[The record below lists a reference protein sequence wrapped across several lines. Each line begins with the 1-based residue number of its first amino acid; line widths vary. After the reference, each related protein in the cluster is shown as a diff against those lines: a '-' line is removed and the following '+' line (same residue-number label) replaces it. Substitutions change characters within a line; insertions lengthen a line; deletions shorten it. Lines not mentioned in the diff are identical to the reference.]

1 MEKREGEQECGE
13 NIDGICFIMSHSIVV
28 TRKKMIAY
36 NWLDGLISK
45 AVTLK
50 INCSFPIFSI
60 KAISR
65 ASIFGIS
72 LCRHRWSCANARC
85 ELFSNLWL
93 YHWVRG
99 DSSLRLLVFHLFC
112 VHPVSRLQQ
121 ACIKWVLLRIFPR
134 ISVISWCK
142 HNSFDGF
149 AVYIPFY
156 FLMTTYLKTEG
167 SINNFVLLI
176 YLPAIPSWP

>member
-1 MEKREGEQECGE
+1 MENQKREGEQECGK

-36 NWLDGLISK
+36 NWLDGPISK

-60 KAISR
+60 MAISK

-99 DSSLRLLVFHLFC
+99 DSLLRLLVFHLFC
-112 VHPVSRLQQ
+112 VYPVSRLLTSMHQMGVTADFSTNISDLVVQ
-121 ACIKWVLLRIFPR
+121 TQFFWRFCCLYPVLFSHDHLSKSQR
-134 ISVISWCK
+134 
-142 HNSFDGF
+142 
-149 AVYIPFY
+149 FY
-156 FLMTTYLKTEG
+156 K
-167 SINNFVLLI
+167 
-176 YLPAIPSWP
+176 